1 MLVVDQIINKSLG
14 YLSSPS
20 NYALHIPFKIIY
32 ITSMY
37 NQFTAIDQ
45 KPLPMNRVQLNPM
58 ELPKGGRKKKK
69 KLHSKNPYKIKKVKL
84 LGEEAMAEK

>member
-1 MLVVDQIINKSLG
+1 
-14 YLSSPS
+14 
-20 NYALHIPFKIIY
+20 
-32 ITSMY
+32 MY

-45 KPLPMNRVQLNPM
+45 KPLPMGRVQLDPM
-58 ELPKGGRKKKK
+58 QVPKANRKKKK